1 MVIILTLSDV
11 KDYLKIDYEDED
23 NYLTEL
29 LDVSL
34 IYIDSMVG
42 EAYKIDEK
50 AVKLAEI
57 LQKKIITDMYENRGT
72 EVAIKSKQNKIVTSI
87 LDKLSNYII
96 E

>member
-34 IYIDSMVG
+34 IYIDSMDG